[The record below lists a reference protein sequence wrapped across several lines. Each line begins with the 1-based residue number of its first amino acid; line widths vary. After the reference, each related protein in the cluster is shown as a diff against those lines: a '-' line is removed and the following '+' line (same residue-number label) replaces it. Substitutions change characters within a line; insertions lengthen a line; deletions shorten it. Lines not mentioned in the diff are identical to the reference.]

1 MHRETNIYSYSLKF
15 QEPPIAG
22 EINQKACCN
31 ILIIKLAKHKH
42 RISKISNKLSDQTH
56 KIHKISIHTN
66 SYNKLR
72 GINFKEFKTF
82 DTTIHK
88 TKIKTQHSPFF
99 FFSRETNRVRERG
112 PVNKQTELGY
122 VCFLRNVKGSS
133 QRTRASVLWRR
144 FGSSS

>member
-1 MHRETNIYSYSLKF
+1 MRRETNIYSYSLQF

-22 EINQKACCN
+22 EINQNSCCN

-56 KIHKISIHTN
+56 KIHKISININ

-72 GINFKEFKTF
+72 GIKFKEFKTL

-88 TKIKTQHSPFF
+88 TKIKTQHSPIFF
-99 FFSRETNRVRERG
+99 FFG
-112 PVNKQTELGY
+112 KQTELE
-122 VCFLRNVKGSS
+122 REDP
-133 QRTRASVLWRR
+133 
-144 FGSSS
+144 

>member
-42 RISKISNKLSDQTH
+42 RISKIINKLSDQNH
-56 KIHKISIHTN
+56 KIHKVSINTN

-72 GINFKEFKTF
+72 GIKFKEFKPLTPEY
-82 DTTIHK
+82 
-88 TKIKTQHSPFF
+88 TKQKSKHSILLF
-99 FFSRETNRVRERG
+99 FFSVETNRVRERG

-133 QRTRASVLWRR
+133 
-144 FGSSS
+144 